1 MIKINSLRAALD
13 LALPELRGDPDK
25 LVIFVDRG
33 RIVSRLSPGLAFE
46 YRYEATLWLPGL
58 TGGSDRVMLP
68 LLLWLRTNQ
77 PDIFQRFDRDDTA
90 IVFAADIVDAATADV
105 MIKFELTEGVVAT
118 PRADDSGWD
127 VDRTVE
133 PTLAEEPLADAILA
147 IIDPRDA
154 NA

>member
-1 MIKINSLRAALD
+1 MIKIDSLRAALE

-68 LLLWLRTNQ
+68 LLLWMRTNQ

-118 PRADDSGWD
+118 ARGDGSGWD
-127 VDRTVE
+127 VDRTAE
-133 PTLAEEPLADAILA
+133 PTLADDPLADAILA

>member
-1 MIKINSLRAALD
+1 MIKIDSLRAALEQ
-13 LALPELRGDPDK
+13 ALPELRSDPDK

-68 LLLWLRTNQ
+68 LLLWLRLHQ

-90 IVFAADIVDAATADV
+90 IVFAADIVDATTADV
-105 MIKFELTEGVVAT
+105 MIKFELTEGVIAT
-118 PRADDSGWD
+118 ARGDGSGWD
-127 VDRTVE
+127 IDRTDDPALTE
-133 PTLAEEPLADAILA
+133 DALAEAILA
-147 IIDPRDA
+147 IVEPRDV